1 MLRYYVGMAVRSVR
15 RCGPPRCLPWPPFV
29 VNRRKNLV
37 IVGLGALLGIAGGLG
52 ANLWMATHLGTGRMS
67 WVYVDMGAPIVLA
80 LSQLAVLWP
89 AYRAASIS
97 PSLATRGL

>member
-1 MLRYYVGMAVRSVR
+1 MSLVYIATGA
-15 RCGPPRCLPWPPFV
+15 
-29 VNRRKNLV
+29 V
-37 IVGLGALLGIAGGLG
+37 IVL
-52 ANLWMATHLGTGRMS
+52 
-67 WVYVDMGAPIVLA
+67 V